1 MALCFRS
8 ANTANSHGE
17 QPERQPPS
25 QSGEA
30 NCDPSGCSVHV
41 AVGATAGG
49 RCRVAAKRADVRQQ
63 DSMTVWGLGLSPPTP
78 AAAVQPPVLDKASG
92 RTSHA
97 FARAEPGTLREQ
109 PQLGA
114 RPAPALHGP
123 PMCWRRVRPG
133 LSHLLPP
140 PPPHPMVLLDHHLQ
154 PRSTAAGSRR
164 HGRWELLDAA
174 WLRRRARLRPRGLDP
189 RLGLPPAR
197 SIDASSDPT
206 ISCSMRTRPT
216 PRARPSGSVTC
227 RRGPVTCRRSC
238 AAAGCDRRVDGE
250 LRSPTR
256 RAPRRAHPV
265 GDCLHGGLR

>member
-1 MALCFRS
+1 MQGR
-8 ANTANSHGE
+8 GKE
-17 QPERQPPS
+17 
-25 QSGEA
+25 
-30 NCDPSGCSVHV
+30 
-41 AVGATAGG
+41 GG
-49 RCRVAAKRADVRQQ
+49 REAARQH
-63 DSMTVWGLGLSPPTP
+63 DSLG
-78 AAAVQPPVLDKASG
+78 AG
-92 RTSHA
+92 
-97 FARAEPGTLREQ
+97 AEPTNSRSSSPASRFGQSVGQDLTCICPAGTLREQ

-189 RLGLPPAR
+189 RVGLPPAR

-256 RAPRRAHPV
+256 RAPGRAHPV